1 MTLFFHFII
10 YLKTL
15 LLRLFNRATFLLK
28 EGVFYFEYSF
38 KELPF
43 SSAFDAK
50 TLSFEGIAVL
60 NLNALSPP
68 N

>member
-15 LLRLFNRATFLLK
+15 LLRLFNRATFLPK
-28 EGVFYFEYSF
+28 EGFFYFEYSF

-43 SSAFDAK
+43 CSGFDAK
-50 TLSFEGIAVL
+50 TLSFKGTAVL
-60 NLNALSPP
+60 NRNALSPP
-68 N
+68 K